1 MEKEF
6 AGVKTNDEYQ
16 YMNAP
21 DEELPSVAKTKLIL
35 AITKGEVSFEAK
47 DVTYDL
53 LKEGHDFYR
62 VGMKTQ
68 AGTFT
73 VKDGKAEGADASV
86 ADALSQAVADGISSF
101 EAGDTAYYFELDGNN
116 GTLYSVEPITV
127 ATKQIFATAAED
139 TKLDY
144 EFKFNAERAM
154 NGTADSF
161 MAGGKTYTIERTEG
175 EDGSVSAVFYDE
187 AGAEYA
193 TASRFTMNAIGE
205 GVFLTGE
212 FRAAA
217 EAAIEANESQFEFT
231 EEDGTQSTY
240 YVKRDDNQWI
250 IKKTTETH
258 VSSTFASPSKEH
270 LLGTD
275 GNGMDMLTRL
285 MYGGRISLMVGFVVV
300 FAEVLIGVVL
310 GGIAGYFGGW
320 LDNLIMRLVDI
331 FNCIPA
337 AAAVYY
343 HWLYF
348 RFHSAGP
355 DDTSIC
361 PDAYFV
367 TCTVA
372 GICPSCTRS
381 DSFFKRAGIY
391 DCNRGDRHQHFQK
404 NFCTLDSKRYASGYR
419 YGNNESWLYNSF

>member
-1 MEKEF
+1 ML
-6 AGVKTNDEYQ
+6 Q
-16 YMNAP
+16 P
-21 DEELPSVAKTKLIL
+21 
-35 AITKGEVSFEAK
+35 
-47 DVTYDL
+47 
-53 LKEGHDFYR
+53 
-62 VGMKTQ
+62 
-68 AGTFT
+68 
-73 VKDGKAEGADASV
+73 
-86 ADALSQAVADGISSF
+86 
-101 EAGDTAYYFELDGNN
+101 
-116 GTLYSVEPITV
+116 
-127 ATKQIFATAAED
+127 AED

-337 AAAVYY
+337 SCRCLLSLA
-343 HWLYF
+343 LF
-348 RFHSAGP
+348 
-355 DDTSIC
+355 SIS
-361 PDAYFV
+361 F
-367 TCTVA
+367 
-372 GICPSCTRS
+372 SWTR
-381 DSFFKRAGIY
+381 
-391 DCNRGDRHQHFQK
+391 
-404 NFCTLDSKRYASGYR
+404 
-419 YGNNESWLYNSF
+419 